1 MNGFRLVAAAVAIAA
16 VLPATADAQ
25 TLTPAGP
32 ATLNVRYG
40 PNVACPAIGS
50 FAVLTKWQVQVG
62 PGGSGGIVRPLIY
75 DVVGDPVELP
85 AEPGTYTFPAPH
97 MNWSPCSPGIISL
110 IQETG
115 GHAVVVPEDT
125 PMLGRHIVVKRDGQA
140 EERIDQSRLAIEPV
154 TEPDND
160 GDLLGDLT
168 EDRTDLTLT
177 TAPTRDA
184 IGRLTVAVTVTD
196 AGPLPANRQY
206 LTATGVQKG
215 RWDTNCRNAQATNE
229 CMLFEPL
236 AVGAS
241 RTIVFYDD
249 APGTLSAGFSVKG
262 EGPDLNVLNNS
273 TGFSFASAPAFD
285 LTAAVKQR
293 LKNGIQLSVL
303 GAAQQTARVTVAIK
317 LRGKT
322 VKLTRTVRLAALQQR
337 AITIRPAGANL
348 RRLRSALAKKSLPA
362 QITVSTADGKSPVTV
377 KTTLTR

>member
-1 MNGFRLVAAAVAIAA
+1 MNGFRLVAATVAMAA
-16 VLPATADAQ
+16 MLPATAYAQ

-32 ATLNVRYG
+32 ATLDVRFG
-40 PNVACPAIGS
+40 PNVGCPAVGT

-62 PGGSGGIVRPLIY
+62 PGSSGGIVRPLFY

-97 MNWSPCSPGIISL
+97 MNWSPCNPGISL

-160 GDLLGDLT
+160 SDLLGDLT

-177 TAPTRDA
+177 AAPTRDA
-184 IGRLTVAVTVTD
+184 IGRLKVTVTVTN
-196 AGPLPANRQY
+196 AGPLPANRQH
-206 LTATGVQKG
+206 LTATGAQKG
-215 RWDTNCRNAQATNE
+215 RWDTNCRNAHATTE
-229 CMLFEPL
+229 CLLLEPL

-241 RTIVFYDD
+241 RTITFYDD
-249 APGTLSAGFSVKG
+249 APGTLSAGFSVTA

-273 TGFSFASAPAFD
+273 TGFIFGSAPAFD
-285 LTAAVKQR
+285 VTTAAKQR

-303 GAAQQTARVTVAIK
+303 SAAQQTARVTVAIK

-322 VKLTRTVRLAALQQR
+322 VKLSRTVRLAGLQQR

-348 RRLRSALAKKSLPA
+348 RRLRSAPAKKSLPA

-377 KTTLTR
+377 KTTLTQ